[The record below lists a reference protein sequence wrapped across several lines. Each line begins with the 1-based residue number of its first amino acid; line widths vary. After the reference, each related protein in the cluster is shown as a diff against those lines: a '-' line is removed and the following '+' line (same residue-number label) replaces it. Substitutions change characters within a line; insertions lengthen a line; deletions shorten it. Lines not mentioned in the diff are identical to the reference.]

1 MKVLMVSTNNLDRNG
16 ISTFIINNVKIMAAR
31 PRMDIDILAPND
43 VDSNLKKELQNA
55 NVGLFILH
63 DRNSKPLHYFFSLVS
78 LLKKNNYDVIHVN
91 GSSTIMA
98 IELAAAF
105 FAGVKIRIAHSHNT
119 VTEHKKLNK
128 ILRIPFEMFVNRRI
142 ACNNAAGKWLFRN
155 KKFDIIDNGIL
166 LEDYHYNQNDRTKV
180 RKSFKLNNND
190 ILLGNV
196 GKFNYQKNQSFLL
209 DVLKQLPEKYKLML
223 VGNGPDFK
231 DVLSKADVLNLRNR
245 IIFTGEINDVQRY
258 LSAMDIFVLPSRFE
272 GQPFVVIEAM
282 ANGLPIIVSDHVSR
296 EVDVINKLSFISL
309 SVTKWVKQIEMIKL
323 QNRLIDSSNNILNLS
338 NYGYDIE
345 QNADKVYEKVYS
357 KKIK

>member
-1 MKVLMVSTNNLDRNG
+1 MKVLLVSTNSLDKNG
-16 ISTFIINNVKIMAAR
+16 ISTFIINNAKIMATR

-43 VDSNLKKELQNA
+43 VDSNLKKELQSA

-63 DRNSKPLHYFFSLVS
+63 DRDLKPLHYFSSLIS
-78 LLKKNNYDVIHVN
+78 LLRKNNYDAIHVN

-105 FAGVKIRIAHSHNT
+105 FAGVKIRIAHSHNI

-128 ILRIPFEMFVNRRI
+128 ILRIPFEVFVNRRI

-155 KKFDIIDNGIL
+155 KKFDIIDNGIFL
-166 LEDYHYNQNDRTKV
+166 KDYQYNQDN
-180 RKSFKLNNND
+180 RKEIRKKFKLNKND

-231 DVLSKADVLNLRNR
+231 DVLLKANVLNLSDRV
-245 IIFTGEINDVQRY
+245 IFTGVVNDVQRY
-258 LSAMDIFVLPSRFE
+258 LSAMDAFLLPSRFE
-272 GQPFVVIEAM
+272 GQPFVVIEAA
-282 ANGLPIIVSDHVSR
+282 ANGLPIIVSDHVS
-296 EVDVINKLSFISL
+296 EEINITNSFTFLPLEIDTWVEQLKKL
-309 SVTKWVKQIEMIKL
+309 KL
-323 QNRLIDSSNNILNLS
+323 KDRIYETTINTVALRKN
-338 NYGYDIE
+338 GYDL
-345 QNADKVYEKVYS
+345 ADNVETLYQLYTDD
-357 KKIK
+357 

>member
-16 ISTFIINNVKIMAAR
+16 ISTFIINNAKIMAAR

-43 VDSNLKKELQNA
+43 VDLNLKKELQNA

-119 VTEHKKLNK
+119 VTEHKKLNRL
-128 ILRIPFEMFVNRRI
+128 LRIPFEIFVNRRV

-155 KKFDIIDNGIL
+155 EKFDIIDNGIFL
-166 LEDYHYNQNDRTKV
+166 KDYKYNQDNRTEI
-180 RKSFKLNNND
+180 RKKFKLNKND

-196 GKFNYQKNQSFLL
+196 GKFNYQKNQLFLL
-209 DVLKQLPEKYKLML
+209 DVLKQLPEKYKLIL
-223 VGNGPDFK
+223 IGNGPDFK
-231 DVLSKADVLNLRNR
+231 DVFLKADVLDLKKR
-245 IIFTGEINDVQRY
+245 IIFTGEINNVQKY
-258 LSAMDIFVLPSRFE
+258 LSAMDVFVLPSRFE
-272 GQPFVVIEAM
+272 GQPFVVIEAA
-282 ANGLPIIVSDHVSR
+282 ANGLPIIVSDHVSS
-296 EVDVINKLSFISL
+296 EVDVIDKLSFISL

-323 QNRLIDSSNNILNLS
+323 RNRFIDSSNNISNLS

-345 QNADKVYEKVYS
+345 QNVDKIYEKVYS
-357 KKIK
+357 KKK

>member
-16 ISTFIINNVKIMAAR
+16 ISTFIINNAKIMATR
-31 PRMDIDILAPND
+31 PRMDIDVLAPND
-43 VDSNLKKELQNA
+43 VDSNLKKELQSA

-63 DRNSKPLHYFFSLVS
+63 DRDSKPLHYFFSLVS

-119 VTEHKKLNK
+119 VTEHKKLNRL
-128 ILRIPFEMFVNRRI
+128 LRIPFEIFVNRRV

-155 KKFDIIDNGIL
+155 KKFDIIDNGIFL
-166 LEDYHYNQNDRTKV
+166 KDYQYNQDNRTEI
-180 RKSFKLNNND
+180 RKKFKLNKND

-196 GKFNYQKNQSFLL
+196 GKFNYQKNQLFLL
-209 DVLKQLPEKYKLML
+209 DVLKQLPEKYKLIL
-223 VGNGPDFK
+223 IGNGPDFK
-231 DVLSKADVLNLRNR
+231 DILLKVDILGLSDRV
-245 IIFTGEINDVQRY
+245 IFTGVVNDVQRY

-309 SVTKWVKQIEMIKL
+309 SVTKWVKQIKMIKL
-323 QNRLIDSSNNILNLS
+323 RNRLIDSSNNILNLS
-338 NYGYDIE
+338 SHGYDVE
-345 QNADKVYEKVYS
+345 KNADKFYENVYS
-357 KKIK
+357 KKI